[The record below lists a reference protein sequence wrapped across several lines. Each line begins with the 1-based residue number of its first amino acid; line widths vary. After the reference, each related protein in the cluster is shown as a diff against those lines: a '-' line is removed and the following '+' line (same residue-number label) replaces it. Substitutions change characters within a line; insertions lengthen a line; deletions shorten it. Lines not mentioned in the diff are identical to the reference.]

1 MNKAHPQNSKN
12 IEDQKNNQIK
22 NKEISNSSTVI
33 IDEDKLLNYYLCPEC
48 RPSSTDKIIAKT

>member
-1 MNKAHPQNSKN
+1 MDKKHPQNDKN
-12 IEDQKNNQIK
+12 IEKIK
-22 NKEISNSSTVI
+22 DEKSIIPTVI